1 MSRKKKA
8 RQGGTVSGLSKQ
20 VAGSALIVSSQTTE
34 DHPQSAKPG
43 GKHASRAKK
52 MGTQQ
57 ELFQS
62 PAGKPPPLPPCG
74 TRAHEVLRVLRD
86 GPLNQ
91 IQRLDMK
98 KGWRLAAIVKAVRF
112 DGCPIEARR
121 LCARSGARIAKYR
134 MTPKGLRWLSRAK
147 LD

>member
-1 MSRKKKA
+1 MSHKKKA

-20 VAGSALIVSSQTTE
+20 VAGGALIVSSQTTE

-52 MGTQQ
+52 MGIQQ

-91 IQRLDMK
+91 IQWLEMK
-98 KGWRLAAIVKAVRF
+98 KGWRLAATVKELRY
-112 DGCPIEARR
+112 DGWPIETGR
-121 LCARSGARIAKYR
+121 LYTAAGARIAKYR